1 MSKRTEPLIRHQ
13 SAFIS
18 QHKGDGGV
26 EGAQERGT
34 ACVNGAGG
42 VGVS

>member
-18 QHKGDGGV
+18 QHKGDEGKRHEYSMFEWKRRRVVVGG
-26 EGAQERGT
+26 G
-34 ACVNGAGG
+34 
-42 VGVS
+42 